1 MVTFSSV
8 QFSHSVVSDSLRPQ
22 GLQQARPLC
31 PSPPPGIYS
40 NSCPFSQWCHPTI
53 SSSELESPEEL
64 VNLQIWIP
72 WILEEPKSRSF
83 QQAPRW
89 SHCRRSVDHTRH
101 CKATAMRQRVGWEWG
116 VSNPVLSTS
125 APLQMWNDALYQVW
139 FSMAA
144 PHLNS
149 IPLYPVIAQEIYII
163 QNNTSL
169 FS

>member
-1 MVTFSSV
+1 MWITRSV
-8 QFSHSVVSDSLRPQ
+8 QFSRSVESDPLWPH
-22 GLQQARPLC
+22 GLQHTRFPC
-31 PSPPPGIYS
+31 PSPSPGAYS

-53 SSSELESPEEL
+53 SSSELQSPEEL

-72 WILEEPKSRSF
+72 WVSEGPKSRSF
-83 QQAPRW
+83 QQAP
-89 SHCRRSVDHTRH
+89 SE
-101 CKATAMRQRVGWEWG
+101 ATAEGLWTTQGSARPQPWGGGRGGVG
-116 VSNPVLSTS
+116 SQQSVLSTS
-125 APLQMWNDALYQVW
+125 APLQTWNDALYQVW

-169 FS
+169 SS